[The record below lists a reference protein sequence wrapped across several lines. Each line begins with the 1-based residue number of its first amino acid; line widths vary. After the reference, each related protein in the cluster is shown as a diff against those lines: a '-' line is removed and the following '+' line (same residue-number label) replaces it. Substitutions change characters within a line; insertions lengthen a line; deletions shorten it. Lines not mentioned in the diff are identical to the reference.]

1 MLSDEES
8 TLGTVSADCGNAL
21 VYRTRLGSGWG
32 TMVLPYSM
40 TAEQLKDAFGDGVKV
55 ANLSA
60 VDGTV
65 LKFDETTQAVTA
77 GEPFL
82 ISGVTKSGPF
92 VAKGVTEF
100 ATESSKS
107 VGGID
112 FIGTYTNMGSTAFTT
127 KDYFFVATSDKLTR
141 VSRNGMKMVL
151 KGYRAYFHDGS
162 AAGAKSFTVSI
173 GDSEAT
179 GIDDINGEEGS
190 HDVYDLQ
197 GRKVASDLPWSEAK
211 RLLRQGVYI
220 VNGKRMIVK

>member
-1 MLSDEES
+1 M
-8 TLGTVSADCGNAL
+8 
-21 VYRTRLGSGWG
+21 
-32 TMVLPYSM
+32 
-40 TAEQLKDAFGDGVKV
+40 
-55 ANLSA
+55 
-60 VDGTV
+60 
-65 LKFDETTQAVTA
+65 TA

-82 ISGVTKSGPF
+82 ISGVTKPGPF
-92 VAKGVTEF
+92 VAKGVTDI
-100 ATESSKS
+100 ATESSKN

-112 FIGTYTNMGSTAFTT
+112 FIGTYTNMGSTPFTT
-127 KDYFFVATSDKLTR
+127 KDYFFVTNSNKLTR

-179 GIDDINGEEGS
+179 GIDDINGEEGN

-197 GRKVASDLPWSEAK
+197 GRKVASDQPWSEAK